1 MSVQPT
7 TPPDSHSLLAVV
19 SSIMDF
25 PAPGIASHE
34 DYARLVGL
42 LDKLCPLQHFAMLG
56 LADGGLNWRYTYRL
70 PDVFKQQLGREEPRL
85 TEQLTRLDKG
95 QGWCVQP
102 VEHIDVQWLLARST
116 PDQAP
121 TLRLLLECLAKR
133 LHETQTGTQLAG
145 QASPL
150 MQRDPQWQEK
160 IEKIGR
166 VMRLAHNLPQH
177 ALFAQ
182 LEAVLRQMLSVS
194 DMLLIRLENQ
204 RLERLYPPHLTYDDD
219 IIRAMCHSTNSVE
232 RHEERLYWYSLP
244 LRQQQQY
251 FAHLILNMTRP
262 LETDDRLFLD
272 FLRHQLTLLL
282 ELKRVRQ
289 QLDEL
294 NSEES
299 INQRLQQLRQTNLRL
314 QKRLKHHQELERR
327 LQFNALHD
335 PLTQLPNRA
344 LLMNHLHH
352 AMTRYR
358 RYQTAGFTLIF
369 VDVDHFK
376 QINDA
381 LGHSAGDQLL
391 QELGSRLQGCI
402 RQNDMVARL
411 GGDEFVI
418 YLDNSQ
424 REEDISPVLNR
435 LIGRIGHPFRLQ
447 GNELTITV
455 SLGVASVTEQTAD
468 VSELLHQADLAMYQ
482 AKRNGRS
489 RIVMYSEACTEQ
501 AGSPEERLFRALRE
515 GRIVPYFQPVIRLCD
530 SRLVGLEV
538 MARWITEE
546 GELKDAFDFIPLAEQ
561 CGLIQDLDRQILKR
575 TCQQL
580 KLWQPA
586 SGVGRFRIAIN
597 LSGKH
602 LASHEQIMQLLTIME
617 EEGVI
622 PACFIFEFNECELS
636 RQSADSLT
644 ALHELR
650 AKGIQVSLDDFGTG
664 FSSLNALFH
673 FPVDYIKVDD
683 SFTHRMLNSPK
694 DLALIRAMRDIC
706 QDLDFTLVVEG
717 IENQQQLQKLIEL
730 GCALGQGRHIS
741 PPLPGADIP
750 PLLGQAAREAKPSGL
765 NPS

>member
-25 PAPGIASHE
+25 PTPGIASPE
-34 DYARLVGL
+34 DYARLVGM
-42 LDKLCPLQHFAMLG
+42 LDTLCPLQHFAMLG
-56 LADGGLNWRYTYRL
+56 LADGGLNWRYTYQL

-85 TEQLTRLDKG
+85 TEQLTRLDEG

-376 QINDA
+376 QVNDA

-561 CGLIQDLDRQILKR
+561 CSLIQDLDRQILKR

-622 PACFIFEFNECELS
+622 PACFIFEFNERELS